1 MQGALNGYNSILN
14 DAIQGRRKSILSPRN
29 SHLAPFLPIPT
40 SGNSL
45 LKIFKMKIDYV
56 DLFICS

>member
-1 MQGALNGYNSILN
+1 MQGTLNGYNSILN
-14 DAIQGRRKSILSPRN
+14 DAIQGRKSILSPRN
-29 SHLAPFLPIPT
+29 SHLAPFLSIPT